1 MLEFV
6 FQSLTRWLSGIKQSF
21 YYQKKW
27 YEGNYFSTIMCIA
40 YYGWALA
47 TGNMWALLIISGLP
61 IIYFLLYKA
70 FKNNDEKKIHTLEYL
85 GNYYFNFAAFFLGGD
100 LLGLVFA
107 IYVGDLL
114 FNMPIQKHFTGNYLN
129 KVSITNDPTGKTT
142 NFYFMGEEYKMRNL
156 FTNGY
161 VKLGVAILCT
171 IIYATLWY
179 FNIHLVITDIINF
192 MMVWGTK
199 LIGIFN

>member
-1 MLEFV
+1 MCLV
-6 FQSLTRWLSGIKQSF
+6 
-21 YYQKKW
+21 YYR
-27 YEGNYFSTIMCIA
+27 
-40 YYGWALA
+40 WALA
-47 TGNMWALLIISGLP
+47 TGNVWALLVISGLP

-114 FNMPIQKHFTGNYLN
+114 FNLPIQKHFTGNYFN

-171 IIYATLWY
+171 IIYVTLWY
-179 FNIHLVITDIINF
+179 FNIHLVITDIIDF
-192 MMVWGTK
+192 IILWGTK

>member
-6 FQSLTRWLSGIKQSF
+6 FQSLTRWLSGIKQSY

-27 YEGNYFSTIMCIA
+27 YEGNYFSIVMCLV
-40 YYGWALA
+40 YYRWALA
-47 TGNMWALLIISGLP
+47 TGNVWALLVISGLP

-142 NFYFMGEEYKMRNL
+142 NFYFMGKEYKMRNL

-171 IIYATLWY
+171 IIYVTLWY

-192 MMVWGTK
+192 ITVWGTK
-199 LIGIFN
+199 LISIFN